1 MRSFGRDQ
9 YRRLRGRMRR
19 LLKAFA
25 IYSLAEAVGNEYMG
39 FERHKAS
46 LVAEMESLRSEREQ

>member
-1 MRSFGRDQ
+1 
-9 YRRLRGRMRR
+9 MRR